1 MKTIVLG
8 TAAILAMATTA
19 SAAEWTYAHYNQ
31 PTHELHLGVALEMA
45 QDVEAATNGEL
56 TIRVFPSGE
65 LGAGPAQQYSRA
77 LDGIADVTQGLVA
90 SDTFPLPRTMLME
103 LPNLFDTPQEA
114 VDVLWEN
121 IELFEPDFQGTK
133 VMALFPNN
141 PAALVLN
148 RPVSSP
154 ADLKGLNIRASSA
167 IGAGIMEAWGA
178 TPVTMPAGDLY
189 NALQTG
195 VIDGA
200 LIGIDGINAYRL
212 QEVASHV
219 ITNLPGNITM
229 FYVVANRDSW
239 DGLSEDVQAEVL
251 EVTEHALSMKG
262 ADAFA
267 ASGEEAIEAIN
278 ASGNTEIV
286 VLTAEQRALFAEPLP
301 AMIENYLEQVSAAE
315 GFDAQEIYTAISQ

>member
-8 TAAILAMATTA
+8 TAAMLAMATTA

-133 VMALFPNN
+133 VMA
-141 PAALVLN
+141 
-148 RPVSSP
+148 